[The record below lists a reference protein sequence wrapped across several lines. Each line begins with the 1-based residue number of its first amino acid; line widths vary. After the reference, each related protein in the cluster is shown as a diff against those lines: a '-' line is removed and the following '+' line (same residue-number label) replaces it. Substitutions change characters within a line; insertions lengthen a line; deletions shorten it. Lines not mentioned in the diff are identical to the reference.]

1 MIDATSKE
9 DAMAPYE
16 CIALERL
23 GTDERIARITLNRP
37 AKVNALSLTLF
48 HEFRDCLKELE
59 ADHQCRVVIVA
70 GAGRGFSAGYDLSPA
85 SLDEEPSTRR
95 TLVDKKKRTL
105 LMEVR
110 TALSEITDIQL
121 YFWNMAKVTIAQIH
135 GPCLAGGCELAMMA
149 DLVVAAD
156 DAQIGHP
163 GLRGLGTAR
172 NGNIWPLVMGMR
184 KAKELYYTGD
194 SVSGTEAAACGM
206 INHAWPADELEART
220 LAFAERVANLS
231 SDHLAVLK
239 TTMNRFYEN
248 MGIYSSMRS
257 ATDLDALAQLTEHTH
272 NFHEQF
278 TEGGLKHA
286 LRWRDEPYRK
296 GRNDLPSHR

>member
-1 MIDATSKE
+1 MTAYK
-9 DAMAPYE
+9 
-16 CIALERL
+16 CIVLERL
-23 GTDERIARITLNRP
+23 GADERLARITLNRP
-37 AKVNALSLTLF
+37 GKVNALSLTLF
-48 HEFRDCLKELE
+48 HEFRDCLRKLE
-59 ADHQCRVVIVA
+59 ADHECRVVIVA
-70 GAGRGFSAGYDLSPA
+70 GAGRGFSAGYDLSP
-85 SLDEEPSTRR
+85 DDQTSTRR
-95 TLVDKKKRTL
+95 TLIDKKNRRL

-172 NGNIWPLVMGMR
+172 NGNLWPLVMGMR

-206 INHAWPADELEART
+206 INYAWPADELEART
-220 LAFAERVANLS
+220 LAFAERIANIT

-257 ATDLDALAQLTEHTH
+257 ATDLDALAQLTEHTQD
-272 NFHEQF
+272 FHEQF
-278 TEGGLKHA
+278 AEGGFKHA
-286 LRWRDEPYRK
+286 LRWRDEPYRH
-296 GRNDLPSHR
+296 GRNDLSSHH